1 MNDAMRDT
9 SATAV
14 RAPAR
19 AVVCTGGVETEY
31 IRAGRGE
38 PIVMVVPD
46 LDGVE
51 GPEMIARLATQYTV
65 LVAAPRLELTE
76 IAGWMR
82 DFLEGL
88 GLAQAHLMVH
98 ARAMDTL
105 TEI

>member
-1 MNDAMRDT
+1 MNNATGDT
-9 SATAV
+9 PATAV

-19 AVVCTGGVETEY
+19 AAVCTGGVETEY
-31 IRAGRGE
+31 IRMGRGE
-38 PIVMVVPD
+38 PIVMVVAD
-46 LDGVE
+46 LDAVE
-51 GPEMIARLATQYTV
+51 VTEMTARLAMHYMV
-65 LVAAPRLELTE
+65 LVAAPRLDPGQ

-98 ARAMDTL
+98 ARLMDTT

>member
-1 MNDAMRDT
+1 MNDTTRDT

-19 AVVCTGGVETEY
+19 AVVCARGVDTEY

-38 PIVMVVPD
+38 PIVLVVAD
-46 LDGVE
+46 LDAVE
-51 GPEMIARLATQYTV
+51 VTEMTARLAMQYTV
-65 LVAAPRLELTE
+65 LVAAPRLASGQ

-98 ARAMDTL
+98 ARLMDTT